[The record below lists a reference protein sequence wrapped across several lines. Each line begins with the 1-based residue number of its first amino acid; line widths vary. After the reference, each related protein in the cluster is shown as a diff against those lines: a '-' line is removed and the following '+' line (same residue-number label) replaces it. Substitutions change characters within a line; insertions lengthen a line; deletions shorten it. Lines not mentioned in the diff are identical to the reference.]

1 MTVFTTNP
9 FDDGYFIDGKPISRF
24 QQFCMRS
31 WERMGCEIKVFD
43 YKSPEVIEAKEKC
56 NKWIDSAL
64 KLKGAQAKPI
74 ASDAIRLYILS
85 LYPDMLY
92 MDTDVYI
99 TDASVMK
106 TLIDEDIFRIR
117 NHNFCIVHNGKR
129 TDIAKKIFEEYYT
142 TDNARGDKKL
152 IESSEF
158 LSSIESIP
166 NNSTWAHLPRIENRK
181 KWDNL
186 YVETVDEVRK
196 YLDERPERHLCFYF
210 NNSLKGSLF
219 SEGILPFTKM
229 DKNDSPFYEVKYFH
243 SIPDEDFDEFRSF
256 MDN

>member
-1 MTVFTTNP
+1 MTVFTINP
-9 FDDGYFIDGKPISRF
+9 FDDGYFIDGKPASKF

-31 WERMGCEIKVFD
+31 WERLGCEIKVFD
-43 YKSPEVIEAKEKC
+43 YNSPEVIEAKEKC
-56 NKWIDSAL
+56 SKWVDSAL

-99 TDASVMK
+99 ADASVMK
-106 TLIDEDIFRIR
+106 TVIDEEIFRIR
-117 NHNFCIVHNGKR
+117 SHNFCIVHNGKR
-129 TDIAKKIFEEYYT
+129 TDIAKKIFDEYYT
-142 TDNARGDKKL
+142 TDDVKGDKKI

-158 LSSIESIP
+158 LSSIKSIP
-166 NNSTWAHLPRIENRK
+166 NDSTWLHLPRIESKR

-196 YLDERPERHLCFYF
+196 YLEERPKRHLCFYF
-210 NNSLKGSLF
+210 KTALKGRLF
-219 SEGILPFTKM
+219 DAGILPFRKM
-229 DKNDSPFYEVKYFH
+229 DKYESPLHEIKYLH
-243 SIPDEDFDEFRSF
+243 NIPNEDFDEFRSF